1 MCARL
6 CLLTLIASAG
16 VCSGHFFSDSLLTRL
31 QGFGFRPAASSSTF
45 MSSVSFKEGSD
56 GEMHKRVHQLSTE
69 KMQDGATVKRSQTEW
84 LCADGDCHKK
94 TLRGSSAW
102 VPSNDGS
109 WHKEVHREHKETH
122 RVDDILQHQSHSS
135 MDCIDGVCRHQASRI
150 SRLSHAAG
158 MMLPKRLQA
167 ILERAMGTRINPVI
181 GPALPAP
188 MEVPDTQ
195 AAHVVHPVPLL
206 RRVVPLSWRR
216 AAPLMVVRTKEPTDL
231 QAVAPPV
238 QEGQPLDD
246 LFSLYILSVA
256 VFSTALTAAALL
268 KFFGR
273 RSEAR
278 ELPLGEPLFPHAGV
292 AAARMNPAARL
303 PTVFEEKTVPGA
315 TTDLAA
321 AQDYLPRLY
330 QKASSLA
337 DARLVRA
344 YLTRVY
350 AAQA

>member
-1 MCARL
+1 MCVRL
-6 CLLTLIASAG
+6 SLLTLIASAG
-16 VCSGHFFSDSLLTRL
+16 VCSGQFFSESLLTRL
-31 QGFGFRPAASSSTF
+31 QGFGFRPAASRSMF
-45 MSSVSFKEGSD
+45 MSSVSLEEGSD
-56 GEMHKRVHQLSTE
+56 GEVHKRVHQLSTN
-69 KMQDGATVKRSQTEW
+69 KIQDGATVKRSQTEL

-158 MMLPKRLQA
+158 MIPMRLRQ
-167 ILERAMGTRINPVI
+167 ILACAMGTRINPVI
-181 GPALPAP
+181 GPAVPAP
-188 MEVPDTQ
+188 MEAQEAQ
-195 AAHVVHPVPLL
+195 APHVVHLVPLF

-216 AAPLMVVRTKEPTDL
+216 AAPLMVVRTKGPTDL

-256 VFSTALTAAALL
+256 VFSTALIAAAAL

-292 AAARMNPAARL
+292 AAARMSL
-303 PTVFEEKTVPGA
+303 PTVFEEPSPQEKTVPGA